1 MPTPAS
7 RLLEVLELLQ
17 TQPRTTG
24 REIADRLAIDRR
36 TVRRYVATLQ
46 ELGIPVEGERGV
58 GGGYRLRPGYRLP
71 PLMLG
76 DDEAIAVAV
85 GLIAVGRE
93 GLSSAD
99 EALAKISRVLPDA
112 LRRRVEALE
121 TTLGF
126 TMPPSAGTAVA
137 GETVL
142 LLADAIRRRRR
153 VRTRYRSFEGDE
165 TERELSPHGLVVHSG
180 RWYLAAHDH
189 LRRDLRTFRVDR
201 MSRVSAGERPA
212 LPPPEGFDSVDHV
225 SRSLARVPWP
235 WEVEVLLDLSVDEA
249 AQRLP
254 GTLAELTDAD
264 GRTLLR
270 MRVSSLDWTAGLL
283 AGLGCDFTVER
294 PEELRASLEKLARRL
309 ARTAAAKTGQ
319 VDTAATAR
327 TVRGS
332 RSPANPRSSSG
343 AP

>member
-7 RLLEVLELLQ
+7 RLLELLELLQ
-17 TQPRTTG
+17 TQPLTTG
-24 REIADRLAIDRR
+24 REIADRLAIDPR
-36 TVRRYVATLQ
+36 TVRRYIATLQ

-76 DDEAIAVAV
+76 DDEAIAVAL
-85 GLIAVGRE
+85 GLIAAGRQ
-93 GLSSAD
+93 GLNSAD
-99 EALAKISRVLPDA
+99 GALAKIQRVLPDA

-126 TMPPSAGTAVA
+126 TMPPTAGAPVA

-142 LLADAIRRRRR
+142 LLADAIQRRRR
-153 VRTRYRSFEGDE
+153 VRARYRSFEGEE

-189 LRRDLRTFRVDR
+189 TRRDLRTFRVDR
-201 MSRVSAGERPA
+201 MSRVSAGERSA
-212 LPPPEGFDSVDHV
+212 LAPPDGFDSVAHV
-225 SRSLARVPWP
+225 SRSLANVPWP
-235 WEVEVLLDLSVDEA
+235 WQVEVLLDLPVEQA

-254 GTLAELTDAD
+254 GTLAELLEAN

-270 MRVSSLDWTAGLL
+270 MRVSSLDWMAGLL
-283 AGLGCDFTVER
+283 AGLACDFTIKR
-294 PEELRASLEKLARRL
+294 PEELRASVEKLAHRL
-309 ARTAAAKTGQ
+309 ALMAG
-319 VDTAATAR
+319 AR
-327 TVRGS
+327 
-332 RSPANPRSSSG
+332 P
-343 AP
+343 